1 MMAMHSMDADTY
13 WREMNEAQLLED
25 PCDLHGAP
33 VFTPP
38 PVRDCVQQLQ
48 PGESQ
53 FVWVVCSVPEANMQP
68 DSTVEWNCLPLNI
81 AMVLEREVAKYT
93 RQKSRAQK
101 ALAEATQQVENG
113 MIPVP
118 KPALTKQSTAAKNLE
133 RLQAA
138 HLRSFL
144 FNKAHGVEMSQTW
157 IARHTMQKG
166 DGTRA
171 FKEGFNTKICAVF
184 TLDCEKIWLALL
196 GDRFRQVVPNRWL

>member
-1 MMAMHSMDADTY
+1 MHSMDADTY
-13 WREMNEAQLLED
+13 WREMNEAQLLEE
-25 PCDLHGAP
+25 PCVLHGAP

-101 ALAEATQQVENG
+101 ALAVATHQVETG
-113 MIPVP
+113 GAPVP
-118 KPALTKQSTAAKNLE
+118 NICFDEAEHSSEQPRTPSSCTFAYFSLPQIPWRGDEPDMDCPPHNAEGRRHSRIQG
-133 RLQAA
+133 RLY
-138 HLRSFL
+138 HKDRCCVHTRLR
-144 FNKAHGVEMSQTW
+144 K
-157 IARHTMQKG
+157 
-166 DGTRA
+166 D
-171 FKEGFNTKICAVF
+171 
-184 TLDCEKIWLALL
+184 LA
-196 GDRFRQVVPNRWL
+196 GATG